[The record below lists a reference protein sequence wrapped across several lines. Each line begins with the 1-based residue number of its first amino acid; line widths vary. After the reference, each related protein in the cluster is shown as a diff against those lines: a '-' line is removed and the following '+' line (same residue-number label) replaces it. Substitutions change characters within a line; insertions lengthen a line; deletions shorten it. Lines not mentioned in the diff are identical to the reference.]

1 MSKPRVQLSV
11 QISLFVEKDEE
22 EAGEKKKCLNNAI
35 FHPISLLKHLAL
47 SNDRLVAWGIRLPV
61 QDNLCTTGKPLS
73 LIHI

>member
-35 FHPISLLKHLAL
+35 FHPISLLKYLAL
-47 SNDRLVAWGIRLPV
+47 SNDRLVAWGIRLPI
-61 QDNLCTTGKPLS
+61 QDNVCTTGKPLA
-73 LIHI
+73 

>member
-61 QDNLCTTGKPLS
+61 QDNLCTTGKPLA
-73 LIHI
+73 